1 MAIIGYARVS
11 SIGQKL
17 DVQLEKLQTQGCEKI
32 YQKESA
38 ASTTT
43 KRPQLVACLDYVR
56 EGDSLVITKLDR
68 LARSTL
74 DLCNIAKRL
83 EDKGVTLQVIDQNID
98 TSSSTGRLMF
108 NMLATIAQ
116 FETEIRAERQ
126 MDGIKKAKAN
136 GVVFGRVKTLN
147 SEQVTELKSK
157 RQSGILIKDL
167 MAEYKLSKKSIYNYL
182 ELANVRVQRDVR
194 IFKGGERAIK

>member
-17 DVQLEKLQTQGCEKI
+17 DVQLEKLQAQGCEKI
-32 YQKESA
+32 YQEKESA
-38 ASTTT
+38 ISTT

-83 EDKGVTLQVIDQNID
+83 EDKKVTLQVIDQNID

-136 GVVFGRVKTLN
+136 GVVFGKVKTLTPD
-147 SEQVTELKSK
+147 QVTELKSK
-157 RQSGILIKDL
+157 RQRGILIKDL

-182 ELANVRVQRDVR
+182 ELSKEEVNMSH
-194 IFKGGERAIK
+194 

>member
-1 MAIIGYARVS
+1 MTIIGYARVS

-17 DVQLEKLQTQGCEKI
+17 DVQLERLQSHGCEKI
-32 YQKESA
+32 YQEKESA
-38 ASTTT
+38 ANTT
-43 KRPQLVACLDYVR
+43 KRPQLMACLDYVR

-83 EDKGVTLQVIDQNID
+83 EDKKVTLQVIDQNID

-108 NMLATIAQ
+108 NILGTIAQ

-136 GVVFGRVKTLN
+136 GVLFGRIKTLTPD
-147 SEQVTELKSK
+147 QVAELKSK
-157 RQSGILIKDL
+157 RQSGIFIKDL

-182 ELANVRVQRDVR
+182 ELAKEGVTMIAWVSW
-194 IFKGGERAIK
+194 APSLLH

>member
-1 MAIIGYARVS
+1 MSMIGYARVS

-17 DVQLEKLQTQGCEKI
+17 DVQLEKLQAQGCEKI
-32 YQKESA
+32 YQEKESA
-38 ASTTT
+38 ISTT

-83 EDKGVTLQVIDQNID
+83 EDKKVTLQVIDQNID

-136 GVVFGRVKTLN
+136 GVMFGRVKTLTP
-147 SEQVTELKSK
+147 EQVTELKSK
-157 RQSGILIKDL
+157 RQSGILIKYL

-182 ELANVRVQRDVR
+182 ELAKEEVNMVH
-194 IFKGGERAIK
+194 

>member
-1 MAIIGYARVS
+1 MAIMGYARVS

-17 DVQLEKLQTQGCEKI
+17 DVQLEKLQAQGYETV
-32 YQKESA
+32 YQEKESA
-38 ASTTT
+38 VSTT

-83 EDKGVTLQVIDQNID
+83 EDKKVTLQVLDQNID

-136 GVVFGRVKTLN
+136 GVVFGRVKTLTPD
-147 SEQVTELKSK
+147 QVTEIQSK
-157 RQSGILIKDL
+157 RQSGNLIQDL

-182 ELANVRVQRDVR
+182 ELSKEEVNMSH
-194 IFKGGERAIK
+194 

>member
-17 DVQLEKLQTQGCEKI
+17 DVQLEKLTSCEKV
-32 YQKESA
+32 YQEKESA
-38 ASTTT
+38 SST

-56 EGDSLVITKLDR
+56 EGDILVITKLDR

-83 EDKGVTLQVIDQNID
+83 ADKGVALQVIDQNID
-98 TSSSTGRLMF
+98 TSNSTGRLMF

-126 MDGIKKAKAN
+126 MDGIKKAKEN
-136 GVVFGRVKTLN
+136 GVVFGRVKTLTP
-147 SEQVTELKSK
+147 EQVTELKSK
-157 RQSGILIKDL
+157 RQSGTLIREL
-167 MAEYKLSKKSIYNYL
+167 MSENPSSQFNQPSK
-182 ELANVRVQRDVR
+182 Q
-194 IFKGGERAIK
+194 

>member
-17 DVQLEKLQTQGCEKI
+17 DVQLEKLTAQGCDKI
-32 YQKESA
+32 YQEKESA
-38 ASTTT
+38 SNTTT

-83 EDKGVTLQVIDQNID
+83 ADKGVALQVIDQNID
-98 TSSSTGRLMF
+98 TSNSTGRLMF

-136 GVVFGRVKTLN
+136 GVVFGRMKTLTPD
-147 SEQVTELKSK
+147 QVTELKSK
-157 RQSGILIKDL
+157 RQSGILIKEL
-167 MAEYKLSKKSIYNYL
+167 MADYNLSKKSIYNYL
-182 ELANVRVQRDVR
+182 ELAKEGVMV
-194 IFKGGERAIK
+194 

>member
-17 DVQLEKLQTQGCEKI
+17 DVQLEKLQAQGCEKI
-32 YQKESA
+32 YQEKESA
-38 ASTTT
+38 ISTT

-83 EDKGVTLQVIDQNID
+83 EDKKVTLQVLDQNID
-98 TSSSTGRLMF
+98 TSNSTGRLMF

-136 GVVFGRVKTLN
+136 GVMFGRVKTLTPD
-147 SEQVTELKSK
+147 QVAELKSK

-182 ELANVRVQRDVR
+182 DLANENRTMINQSAFEV
-194 IFKGGERAIK
+194 

>member
-1 MAIIGYARVS
+1 MIGYARVS

-17 DVQLEKLQTQGCEKI
+17 DVQLEKLQAQGCEKI
-32 YQKESA
+32 YQEKESA
-38 ASTTT
+38 ISTT
-43 KRPQLVACLDYVR
+43 KRPQLLACLDYVR
-56 EGDSLVITKLDR
+56 EGDNLVITKLDR

-83 EDKGVTLQVIDQNID
+83 EDKKVTLQVIDQNID
-98 TSSSTGRLMF
+98 TSNSTGRLMF

-136 GVVFGRVKTLN
+136 GVVFGRVKTLTPD
-147 SEQVTELKSK
+147 QVTEIKSK

-182 ELANVRVQRDVR
+182 ELSKEEVNMSH
-194 IFKGGERAIK
+194 

>member
-17 DVQLEKLQTQGCEKI
+17 DVQLEKLKNQGCEKI
-32 YQKESA
+32 YQEKESA
-38 ASTTT
+38 TNTI
-43 KRPQLVACLDYVR
+43 KRPQLMACLDYVR

-126 MDGIKKAKAN
+126 MDGIKKAQAN
-136 GVVFGRVKTLN
+136 GVVFGRVKTLT
-147 SEQVTELKSK
+147 SDQVTELKSK

-167 MAEYKLSKKSIYNYL
+167 MADYKLSKKSIYNYL
-182 ELANVRVQRDVR
+182 DLSNLQFGINKYART
-194 IFKGGERAIK
+194 

>member
-32 YQKESA
+32 YREKESA
-38 ASTTT
+38 SNTT
-43 KRPQLVACLDYVR
+43 KRPQLMACLDYVR

-136 GVVFGRVKTLN
+136 GIVFGRVKTLTT
-147 SEQVTELKSK
+147 EQVTELKSK

-182 ELANVRVQRDVR
+182 DLSNLQFGINKYAQT
-194 IFKGGERAIK
+194 

>member
-1 MAIIGYARVS
+1 MSMIGYARVS

-17 DVQLEKLQTQGCEKI
+17 DVQLEKLENQDCEKI
-32 YQKESA
+32 YQEKESA
-38 ASTTT
+38 TNTN
-43 KRPQLVACLDYVR
+43 KRPQLMACLDYVR

-83 EDKGVTLQVIDQNID
+83 EDKKVTLQVIDQNID

-126 MDGIKKAKAN
+126 MDGIKKAQAN
-136 GVVFGRVKTLN
+136 GVLFGRVKTLTPD
-147 SEQVTELKSK
+147 QVKELKSK
-157 RQSGILIKDL
+157 RQSGILIIEL
-167 MAEYKLSKKSIYNYL
+167 MAEYKLSKKSIYNYFDL
-182 ELANVRVQRDVR
+182 SNLQFGINKYARTY
-194 IFKGGERAIK
+194 

>member
-1 MAIIGYARVS
+1 
-11 SIGQKL
+11 
-17 DVQLEKLQTQGCEKI
+17 VQLEKLQTQGCEKI
-32 YQKESA
+32 YQEKESA
-38 ASTTT
+38 ISNT

-83 EDKGVTLQVIDQNID
+83 EDKKVTLQVLDQNID
-98 TSSSTGRLMF
+98 TSNSTGRLMF

-136 GVVFGRVKTLN
+136 GVVFGRVKTLTPG
-147 SEQVTELKSK
+147 QVIELKSK

-182 ELANVRVQRDVR
+182 ELAKQ
-194 IFKGGERAIK
+194 GGIWLALN

>member
-32 YQKESA
+32 YREKES

-43 KRPQLVACLDYVR
+43 KRPW
-56 EGDSLVITKLDR
+56 
-68 LARSTL
+68 
-74 DLCNIAKRL
+74 
-83 EDKGVTLQVIDQNID
+83 VTLQVIDQNID